1 MNICLAIS
9 DVDWTLTK
17 DAFSL
22 LGTAVSLVGVIAAV
36 CFGAQGLSVW
46 KKQLRGSTDHNL
58 AMEMLISL
66 YKFRDSISAAREP
79 VFNANSLNFGGA
91 IISMDRQLAN
101 YEVLADALKARHE
114 QALTAKARLEAAS
127 IGCEAA
133 WGDLMVARL
142 SRVKQLYSE
151 LEAGVKTL
159 LIKENPQ
166 IIGAVEEFY
175 VGMYGGDVNVTFENS
190 GQASSAFTNDF
201 SNALHDLESSLK
213 SKL

>member
-22 LGTAVSLVGVIAAV
+22 LGTAVSLIGVIAAV
-36 CFGAQGLSVW
+36 CFGAQGLSAW
-46 KKQLRGSTDHNL
+46 KKQLRGSTDHGL

-66 YKFRDSISAAREP
+66 YQFRDSISAAREP
-79 VFNANSLNFGGA
+79 VFIANSLNFGGA
-91 IISMDRQLAN
+91 MISMERQVAN
-101 YEVLADALKARHE
+101 YEVLADALRARHE
-114 QALTAKARLEAAS
+114 QALSAKARLEAAA

-133 WGDLMVARL
+133 WGNLMVARL
-142 SRVKQLYSE
+142 KRLQKLYSE
-151 LEAGVKTL
+151 LEAAVKTL

-166 IIGAVEEFY
+166 ILGDAEEFY
-175 VGMYGGDVNVTFENS
+175 VGLYRGDENIAFDNS
-190 GQASSAFTNDF
+190 EQASSAFTDEF
-201 SNALHDLESSLK
+201 LKALYDLESSLK